1 LTGART
7 RITVRAARPADVE
20 ALSET
25 AIAAWEEG
33 FRGIVPE
40 RVDPRAAW
48 RPERIA
54 ERLAGRPADGSAILA
69 AEVDGEV
76 RGLVLYGPSRDR
88 RPPPTEGEIVA
99 LYVHPDHW
107 RGGIGRALVAA
118 ALEALAAGGHSEA
131 IVWTLAESPRNLA
144 FYDSLG
150 FMRDGG
156 TQRRPSFGSPLEVRF
171 RIALTGGDGAGGL

>member
-1 LTGART
+1 LTAT
-7 RITVRAARPADVE
+7 RSTITIRAAEPADVD
-20 ALSET
+20 ALAET

-54 ERLAGRPADGSAILA
+54 ERLAGSAADGAILA

-76 RGLVLYGPSRDR
+76 RGLILYGPSRDR
-88 RPPPTEGEIVA
+88 HAGPREGEVVA
-99 LYVHPDHW
+99 LYVHPDNW
-107 RGGIGRALVAA
+107 RSGVGRALVAA
-118 ALEALAAGGHSEA
+118 ALDALAAAGHYEA

-144 FYDSLG
+144 FYESLG
-150 FMRDGG
+150 FARDGG
-156 TQRRPSFGSPLEVRF
+156 RQRRPSFGSPLEVRF
-171 RIALTGGDGAGGL
+171 RMALGARERTGR

>member
-1 LTGART
+1 LTGGGPA
-7 RITVRAARPADVE
+7 ITIRVAEPGDVD
-20 ALSET
+20 ALAET

-54 ERLAGRPADGSAILA
+54 ERLAGSSADGSAILA
-69 AEVDGEV
+69 AELDGEV

-88 RPPPTEGEIVA
+88 HAAPREGEIVA
-99 LYVHPDHW
+99 LYVHPANW
-107 RGGIGRALVAA
+107 RSGVGRALVAA
-118 ALEALAAGGHSEA
+118 ALDALVAGGHSEA

-144 FYDSLG
+144 FYESLG
-150 FMRDGG
+150 FARDGAK
-156 TQRRPSFGSPLEVRF
+156 QRRPSFGSPLEVRF
-171 RIALTGGDGAGGL
+171 RIPLAARERTAGR

>member
-1 LTGART
+1 LTAAPPAI
-7 RITVRAARPADVE
+7 RIRAAEPADVD
-20 ALSET
+20 ALAET

-48 RPERIA
+48 RPARIA
-54 ERLAGRPADGSAILA
+54 ERLAGSAADGSAILA

-88 RPPPTEGEIVA
+88 HAGPREGEIVA
-99 LYVHPDHW
+99 LYVHPDNW
-107 RGGIGRALVAA
+107 RSGVGRSLVGA
-118 ALEALAAGGHSEA
+118 ALDALAAAGHSEA

-144 FYDSLG
+144 FYESLG
-150 FMRDGG
+150 FSRDGG
-156 TQRRPSFGSPLEVRF
+156 RQRRPSFGSPLEVRF
-171 RIALTGGDGAGGL
+171 RMPIGARERTGGR